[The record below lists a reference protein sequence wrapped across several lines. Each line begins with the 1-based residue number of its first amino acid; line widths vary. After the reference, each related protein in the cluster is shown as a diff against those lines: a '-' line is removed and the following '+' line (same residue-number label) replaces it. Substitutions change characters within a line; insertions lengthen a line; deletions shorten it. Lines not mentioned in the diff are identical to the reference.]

1 MDVFPSIESTNNVL
15 VRLVAA
21 FNTVGDTIE
30 THRAIA
36 DDIRKLPI
44 SENVDDI
51 LDNATDSVIW
61 IKALT
66 SVFVPM
72 AVTGVL
78 LSAYAFICIAIRD
91 FFTK

>member
-21 FNTVGDTIE
+21 FNTVDDTIE
-30 THRAIA
+30 AHRAIA
-36 DDIRKLPI
+36 EDIRKLPI

-51 LDNATDSVIW
+51 LDNATDSAIW

-66 SVFVPM
+66 AIFVPM
-72 AVTGVL
+72 AVAGVL
-78 LSAYAFICIAIRD
+78 LSAYGFICIAIRD

>member
-36 DDIRKLPI
+36 EDIRKLPI

-51 LDNATDSVIW
+51 LDNATDTAIW
-61 IKALT
+61 SQVLVSI
-66 SVFVPM
+66 FVPM
-72 AVTGVL
+72 AVTGGL
-78 LSAYAFICIAIRD
+78 LSAYGFICIAIRD